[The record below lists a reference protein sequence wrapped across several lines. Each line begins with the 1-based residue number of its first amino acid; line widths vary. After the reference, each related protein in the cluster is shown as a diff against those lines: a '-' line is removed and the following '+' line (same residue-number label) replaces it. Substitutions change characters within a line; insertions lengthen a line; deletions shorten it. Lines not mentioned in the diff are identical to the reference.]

1 MAGTADSKKVAA
13 ARLTASSV
21 DPSSSPHDKVPLMMT
36 KRLRQAVERA
46 ASVLEAQEQDALA
59 DQLLAKLAK
68 EEKHLTEFVHG
79 IVDTLAQ
86 LMDTDNDAKW
96 LALFAEDWD
105 KFERLAEK
113 ARAEIAVGMATPFD
127 HDKL

>member
-1 MAGTADSKKVAA
+1 
-13 ARLTASSV
+13 
-21 DPSSSPHDKVPLMMT
+21 MMT

-105 KFERLAEK
+105 KF
-113 ARAEIAVGMATPFD
+113 G
-127 HDKL
+127 